1 MHSKRV
7 EFVVR
12 AAVLGLLA
20 AAHAACGGD
29 SEGGSNPATSAENEV
44 GAATGAQSED
54 ADSADSANADS
65 ANADSASAD
74 AANADPASADST
86 SGEAAGATGNV
97 EGVTSV
103 QTVVDLDLAD
113 FTQMCD
119 EAVGVVEVHDSC
131 AGAVSGPG
139 FSYDIDTDQFTE
151 HTCRGFNT
159 CRGFSCVVDDA

>member
-29 SEGGSNPATSAENEV
+29 EGGSNSATSAESEV

-54 ADSADSANADS
+54 ADSADST
-65 ANADSASAD
+65 
-74 AANADPASADST
+74 NADPASAAST

-103 QTVVDLDLAD
+103 QTIVDLDLAE

-119 EAVGVVEVHDSC
+119 EAAGVVEAHDSC

-139 FSYDIDTDQFTE
+139 FSYDIDTEQFTE

-159 CRGFSCVVDDA
+159 CRGFSCVVDA